1 MSTDDGTR
9 ERATRADGGVEG
21 GYTGVRRSNE
31 RRERSVGALGDDVA
45 VNGFR
50 LCALAGILALIA
62 SFSIVLYDVTTIVSA
77 GGPLVAVIVGML
89 AGATVFARSMRP
101 RVALVLA
108 TAAGALG
115 FAYYLTATGMG
126 LDAVVTAAD
135 EIVSDTVAL
144 ATGYGVDRMID
155 VGTWSLGFA
164 PAPVFLSWYLALR
177 RRYVLSVIPGGLAL
191 FFLVL
196 SGDASMGLTLLGT
209 AGAIAG
215 VGFGELDRRD
225 GALAQA
231 DLLAIVF
238 AVMIVLSLTVTFV
251 PTGTVSPTH
260 LVESDDGTLESTI
273 DSAPDRSGIGGGVEL
288 SPEVRFSVVADEET
302 YWRTGTY
309 DRFTGSEWVRTG
321 QTTPY
326 EDGYLQEPPG
336 AYETNRQTITV
347 RDDLDVMPVSGQP
360 LAIDGEITENTL
372 VSPRGDVHPDSP
384 LIDGDTYNVES
395 AIVDPDPDELRAAG
409 TDYPEAVTDTY
420 LQLPDGT
427 STEFERY
434 TAELTA
440 DAENPY
446 ETAAL
451 VEQHLRSTKGYSLEV
466 EHPGGNVAEGFLFEM
481 DEGYCVYFATT
492 MVTML
497 RAEDVPA
504 RYVTGYTSGQQVDD
518 HEWVVRGLDA
528 HAWVEVYFPDH
539 GWVAFE
545 PTPPADRDPV
555 HDDVLEQAREDG
567 VEGVDIEASEDVPPD
582 GISIDEPFEDE
593 PVDGTDTMNES
604 DDEDGLGDLDEL
616 PDDFDPQEYG
626 PVAGEPIG
634 GDGDPELP
642 DEDDELGDDDA
653 GDEGV
658 TPGDVAVALAVV
670 FGLVATAHRTGVTT
684 RARREVSL
692 YWHGFRSDP
701 NRDVERAYWRLER
714 LLAREFR
721 PRRRGEPVNGYLS
734 SLSVYAAFD
743 PRARRVGEL
752 YERARYGDGV
762 DRVEA
767 DEAIELVDDL
777 VQERTPLVGRF
788 VR

>member
-1 MSTDDGTR
+1 MSPVDDTIYSRTESSETR
-9 ERATRADGGVEG
+9 G
-21 GYTGVRRSNE
+21 
-31 RRERSVGALGDDVA
+31 RSVGALDDDVA
-45 VNGFR
+45 VTGFR
-50 LCALAGILALIA
+50 LAALAGILALIA

-77 GGPLVAVIVGML
+77 GEPLVAVVVGML
-89 AGATVFARSMRP
+89 AGATVVARSMRP
-101 RVALVLA
+101 RYALALA

-126 LDAVVTAAD
+126 LDAIVTAAD

-209 AGAIAG
+209 VGAIAG
-215 VGFGELDRRD
+215 VGFGELERR
-225 GALAQA
+225 GGSLAQA

-238 AVMIVLSLTVTFV
+238 AVMIVLSLTVTFI
-251 PTGTVSPTH
+251 PAGTATPTH

-288 SPEVRFSVVADEET
+288 SPEVRFSVVADEGT

-321 QTTPY
+321 QETPY

-336 AYETNRQTITV
+336 AYETNRQTVTV
-347 RDDLDVMPVSGQP
+347 HDDLNVMPTSGQP
-360 LAIDGEITENTL
+360 LAIEGEIVENTL
-372 VSPRGDVHPDSP
+372 VSSRGDVHPDSP
-384 LIDGDTYNVES
+384 LIEGDTYNVES

-409 TDYPEAVTDTY
+409 TDYPDHVTDTY
-420 LQLPDGT
+420 LQQPDGT

-446 ETAAL
+446 ETA
-451 VEQHLRSTKGYSLEV
+451 EIIEHHLRSTKGYSLEV
-466 EHPGGNVAEGFLFEM
+466 EHPGGNVAEEFLFEM

-492 MVTML
+492 MVSML

-504 RYVTGYTSGQQVDD
+504 RYVTGYTSGQQIDD

-545 PTPPADRDPV
+545 PTPPADRDLV
-555 HDDVLEQAREDG
+555 HGDVLQQAREDG
-567 VEGVDIEASEDVPPD
+567 EEDIDVDGSEDVPPG
-582 GISIDEPFEDE
+582 GITTDEPFDDE
-593 PVDGTDTMNES
+593 LADENDSVNES
-604 DDEDGLGDLDEL
+604 DEEEDELDELDGL
-616 PDDFDPQEYG
+616 PDDFDPQEYD
-626 PVAGEPIG
+626 PVAGEAIG
-634 GDGDPELP
+634 GDDDPELP
-642 DEDDELGDDDA
+642 GEDDEPE
-653 GDEGV
+653 DEGV
-658 TPGDVAVALAVV
+658 TPGDVAVVLAVV
-670 FGLVATAHRTGVTT
+670 FGIVATAHRTGATT
-684 RARREVSL
+684 RARREVGL
-692 YWHGFRSDP
+692 YWHGFRNEPD
-701 NRDVERAYWRLER
+701 RDVERAYWRLER
-714 LLAREFR
+714 LLTREFR
-721 PRRRGEPVNGYLS
+721 PRRRGESVNGYLS
-734 SLSVYAAFD
+734 TLSVHASFD
-743 PRARRVGEL
+743 PRCRRVGEL

-762 DRVEA
+762 DRTDA
-767 DEAIELVDDL
+767 DEAIDLVDDL
-777 VQERTPLVGRF
+777 VRERTPLIGRF
-788 VR
+788 LR